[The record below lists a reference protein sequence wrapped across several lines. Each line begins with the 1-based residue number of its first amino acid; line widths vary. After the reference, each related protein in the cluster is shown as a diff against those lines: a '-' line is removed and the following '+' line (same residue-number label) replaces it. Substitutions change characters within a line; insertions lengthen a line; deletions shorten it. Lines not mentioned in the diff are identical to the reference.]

1 MSEEIKVML
10 ETGLKTVEAQVKTAL
25 DNYNAELVKH
35 GKVSTDLTANVD
47 DLSEKLAEMKSQLVD
62 IAQKQVQLPA
72 EQKIITVGAD
82 FIKSDAFTQL
92 VGNQRE
98 RVRYEVKNTVLSD
111 TTTTFPTQ
119 RPGVIPGN
127 FLPVT
132 IRSRIP
138 TVTVTGNAV
147 NALREASNTNN
158 AVEVAQGASKPES
171 AVTFEQYNVPIQTVA
186 HWIKVSNQL
195 LADAPAIASY
205 IDTRLRDGLAQRIER
220 QLLLGDG
227 TTPNLSGLTDSGNF
241 TAFTPVTGAN
251 LADSINKAKYALWA
265 TGNVA
270 DTVIVNPADW
280 AAMEIA
286 KETGGAYLYGTPGT
300 AAGMTPFGVQVVLSN
315 HMATGY
321 FLIGNLMGA
330 TNIFQRQGTT
340 VEMGYINED
349 FTNNL
354 VTIRAEERLG
364 LAVDRPAAI
373 LYGTF

>member
-1 MSEEIKVML
+1 MSEEIKQML
-10 ETGLKTVEAQVKTAL
+10 QDGLKTVEAEVKSAL
-25 DNYNAELVKH
+25 DNYNAELVKQ
-35 GKVSTDLTANVD
+35 GKVSNETTGKVD
-47 DLSEKLAEMKSQLVD
+47 DLSAKLAEMKSQLID
-62 IAQKQVQLPA
+62 LAQKQISMPA

-82 FIKSDAFTQL
+82 FIKSSAFTD
-92 VGNQRE
+92 VVSGQRE
-98 RVRYEVKNTVLSD
+98 RARYEVKNTVLSD

-158 AVEVAQGASKPES
+158 AAEVAQGASKPES

-270 DTVIVNPADW
+270 DTAIVNPADW

-286 KETGGAYLYGTPGT
+286 KTSAGEYLYGTPGT
-300 AAGMTPFGVQVVLSN
+300 AAGTTPFGVQIVLSN
-315 HMATGY
+315 HMPAGY

-330 TNIFQRQGTT
+330 TNIFQRQGVT

-373 LYGTF
+373 YYGTF